1 MNTCLDYNTYRGTHL
16 VQKKKDM
23 DLPPCSRPS
32 APGKITQRSCAFYGA
47 RWMLAPL
54 EDAIHIIHGPVGC
67 ASYGSTVRGRAFPVF
82 STALDEKDIVFGG
95 AKRLIKTIKEA
106 RAIMPYARY
115 CFVYATCSTAIIG
128 DDIDGICRDMEKKLG
143 LQIIFVNC
151 PGFIGD
157 SQATGH
163 KIAYKSL
170 LKRLIG
176 RGKRRAIGDYDVN
189 IIGDYNIN
197 GESGVLK
204 ALLGEMGVR
213 VRCIFTGQADYES
226 ITNAHTVRLNLLICQ
241 NSGRFLA
248 EALRKKYSIPY
259 LEVTFLGPSQIMASL
274 RKIGHF
280 FGLEKEAE
288 EVINREYRAI
298 RPGLEPFLKRLRGKR
313 AALFFGAARMAS
325 LIKALD
331 DIGMEV
337 VFTGSQFADL
347 PTYKSASQ
355 AVRQGAYI
363 IDDASEHDLEHLL
376 NDLRPDVF
384 MGGIKEQYLSH
395 KFGIGFCCFPQL
407 KRTGPYVGFQGFLNF
422 ARYVNNAVYAP
433 VWRLAR
439 EG

>member
-1 MNTCLDYNTYRGTHL
+1 MNTCLDYNTGTHL
-16 VQKKKDM
+16 VQKKMDI
-23 DLPPCSRPS
+23 DLPLCSRPS
-32 APGKITQRSCAFYGA
+32 ASGKITQRSCAFYGA

-54 EDAIHIIHGPVGC
+54 EDAIHIVHGPVGC
-67 ASYGSTVRGRAFPVF
+67 ASYGGTVRGRSFPVF
-82 STALDEKDIVFGG
+82 STALEGKDIVFGG

-106 RAIMPYARY
+106 RAIMPHARY
-115 CFVYATCSTAIIG
+115 CFVYATCSTGIIG

-143 LQIIFVNC
+143 LSIIFVNC
-151 PGFIGD
+151 PGFIGY

-163 KIAYKSL
+163 RIAYESL
-170 LKRLIG
+170 LNRLIG
-176 RGKRRAIGDYDVN
+176 KGRRRAIGDYDVN

-197 GESGVLK
+197 GESEVLK

-213 VRCIFTGQADYES
+213 VRCVFTGQADYEG
-226 ITNAHTVRLNLLICQ
+226 ITNAHRVRLNLLICQ

-248 EALRKKYSIPY
+248 EALQKRYGTPY
-259 LEVTFLGPSQIMASL
+259 LEVTFLGPTQTMDSL

-288 EVINREYRAI
+288 RAIARGYRAI
-298 RPGLEPFLKRLRGKR
+298 RPGLDRFLPRLKGKR

-347 PTYKSASQ
+347 PTYRSALQ
-355 AVRQGAYI
+355 AVSQGTYI
-363 IDDASEHDLEHLL
+363 IDDASEHELEHLL

-395 KFGIGFCCFPQL
+395 KFGIGFCCFPQI
-407 KRTGPYVGFQGFLNF
+407 RRAGPYVGFHGFLNF
-422 ARYVNNAVYAP
+422 ARYVNNALYAP

-439 EG
+439 QG